1 MVLFNDIPEYAIC
14 HKCGKPMKVIDLH
27 AKYGMRE
34 GAFTIECCEHELT
47 IEDDQEAEEVKE
59 ILLAYHRQENDR
71 SGSNK
76 SNLQQRSLLLRRLR
90 DFFYERGF
98 IEVETPLVADEVIP
112 ELHIEPTRT
121 ADGQFLQASPELHM
135 KRLLAAGAKAI
146 FQITRSFRASERGPM
161 HNPEFT
167 MVEWYRVG
175 DDMRAGIELL
185 DELAQTTLAT
195 PPCDRT
201 TYAAVFE
208 RVLNV
213 DPHAATIA
221 ELSAAAAASKIAIPS
236 GINSSDRDEWL
247 NLLLATVIE
256 PQLGR
261 DRPEIIY
268 HYPASQ
274 ASLSRVTRDELGREV
289 AERFELY
296 YHGIEL
302 ANGFHELTDAGEQRR
317 RFEEVNAARIT
328 DGRPAL
334 PLPETFLAAIER
346 GIPNC
351 TGVALGF
358 DRLLML
364 AVGAKTIGDVIAFPQ
379 R

>member
-1 MVLFNDIPEYAIC
+1 MSVPSLMSSLE
-14 HKCGKPMKVIDLH
+14 
-27 AKYGMRE
+27 
-34 GAFTIECCEHELT
+34 
-47 IEDDQEAEEVKE
+47 
-59 ILLAYHRQENDR
+59 
-71 SGSNK
+71 
-76 SNLQQRSLLLRRLR
+76 QRDALLRKLR
-90 DFFYERGF
+90 AFFHERGF
-98 IEVETPLVADEVIP
+98 IEVETPLVADEIIP
-112 ELHIEPTRT
+112 ELHIEPIRT
-121 ADGQFLQASPELHM
+121 ADGRFLQASPELHM
-135 KRLLAAGAKAI
+135 KRLLAAGAQAI
-146 FQITRSFRASERGPM
+146 FQTTRSFRADERGPM

-175 DDMRAGIELL
+175 DDMLAGIDLL
-185 DELAQTTLAT
+185 DELTQTALAT
-195 PPCDRT
+195 PPCART

-208 RVLNV
+208 RTLNL
-213 DPHAATIA
+213 DPHLATVA
-221 ELSAAAAASKIAIPS
+221 ELSAAATASKIAVPS
-236 GINSSDRDEWL
+236 GMNSSDRDEWL

-296 YHGIEL
+296 CHGIEL

-317 RFEEVNAARIT
+317 RFEHVNATRVA
-328 DGRPAL
+328 DNRPAL
-334 PLPETFLAAIER
+334 PLPETFLAALER
-346 GIPNC
+346 GIPDC

-364 AVGAKTIGDVIAFPQ
+364 ATGAKTIDGVIAFPQ